1 MSALKEFLAEYYNLL
16 IVLAG
21 VSLLGAA
28 AGVIG
33 CFAVLRR
40 RSLTGDA
47 LAHGALPGLC
57 IAFILVGER
66 SLPKLLLGALGSGLA
81 GIAVIAALRRWT
93 RIKEDAAIGTVL
105 SVFFG
110 IGIVLL
116 TIIQRLPGGSTAGLD
131 SFILGKTAG
140 MVREDVELIAGLAL
154 GTLLLVLLLYKE
166 FKLVSFDQEFARVQG
181 WPGFFL
187 DFLLMLLVVLA
198 VVIGLPAVGVLMM
211 AALLVIPAAAAR
223 FWTDSLGLMLV
234 LSAGIGLVSGVAGT
248 VVSALFAKIPTGPS
262 IILAAAII
270 FLYSLLGAPRRGLL
284 ARWEERRRHQWVMQ
298 RRQFL
303 AVLYELVEPSLP
315 LQAALP
321 ISRFAGLKGWTRR
334 QLQRQVRAA
343 ERAND
348 CLREGDT
355 LVLSPGGLGKAAAAA
370 RDQRLWK
377 LFLRE
382 HPEQA
387 APLLTMD
394 LPPLEGF
401 LPAAQVADLVAKL
414 RAQGRWPAIPEPGA
428 EGRP

>member
-284 ARWEERRRHQWVMQ
+284 ARWEERRRHQWVK
-298 RRQFL
+298 
-303 AVLYELVEPSLP
+303 
-315 LQAALP
+315 
-321 ISRFAGLKGWTRR
+321 IG
-334 QLQRQVRAA
+334 RAH
-343 ERAND
+343 
-348 CLREGDT
+348 
-355 LVLSPGGLGKAAAAA
+355 V
-370 RDQRLWK
+370 
-377 LFLRE
+377 
-382 HPEQA
+382 
-387 APLLTMD
+387 
-394 LPPLEGF
+394 
-401 LPAAQVADLVAKL
+401 
-414 RAQGRWPAIPEPGA
+414 
-428 EGRP
+428 